1 MNDLGCAR
9 VIVLTNAD
17 DGDPVMYVEK
27 AFQWVA
33 PAVME
38 AVAVEEPK
46 VTPEEWKGY
55 TGKYRS
61 DWGDTQ
67 ILILDGELVML
78 SPMLPDPTPDMTK
91 LVPVSEHTFRMESP
105 MGYSSPGELLVFE
118 LDENGKVKRVK
129 TGAGY
134 ILPVEDW

>member
-1 MNDLGCAR
+1 VR
-9 VIVLTNAD
+9 R
-17 DGDPVMYVEK
+17 
-27 AFQWVA
+27 
-33 PAVME
+33 
-38 AVAVEEPK
+38 
-46 VTPEEWKGY
+46 Y

-78 SPMLPDPTPDMTK
+78 SPMLPDPIPDMTK

-105 MGYSSPGELLVFE
+105 MGYGSPGELLVFE
-118 LDENGKVKRVK
+118 LDEKGKVKRVK

-134 ILPVEDW
+134 IHPVEDW